1 MLYCE
6 KCKTVSAYERCE
18 FCKNK
23 DLREAKNDDFCIL
36 TEIDETSAQMI
47 EDALVDEGIKCVLIP
62 SGNGAR
68 SAFGLSLG
76 NNIIFVPFEHYDQA
90 KDIKDSFYEDPTEKI
105 REDLI
110 NNRGSW
116 NIKKKNIKKMCKKLK
131 LKDAELLLDEVHKL
145 ICGATAISDE
155 GLISSCLECGH
166 YLRVQN
172 KTLNFWVN
180 SITYEIFI

>member
-6 KCKTVSAYERCE
+6 RCKTICTNECCE
-18 FCKNK
+18 FCGNKN
-23 DLREAKNDDFCIL
+23 LREAKNDDFCIL

-47 EDALVDEGIKCVLIP
+47 EDALIEEGIKCVLIP

-76 NNIIFVPFEHYDQA
+76 NYIIFVPFEHYEQA

-110 NNRGSW
+110 TNRGSW
-116 NIKKKNIKKMCKKLK
+116 NIKKKNIRKMCKKLK
-131 LKDAELLLDEVHKL
+131 LKDPEILLDEVQKL
-145 ICGATAISDE
+145 ICRATAISDE

-172 KTLNFWVN
+172 EALNFWVN